1 MAQIILILTS
11 VLIYSFANA
20 QSAPSNDV
28 VIIKEQPNAIYEDSS
43 EHNRMNKTY
52 QFTVMPIG
60 VGPGYVMW
68 SGLNFGYILDRNSV
82 LMLSLGSLNKQS
94 RTCTG
99 AMSCGISGNSIA
111 MSYKKFTGNTF
122 YFTNTL
128 NYRNVKYK
136 EAENFGNP
144 SDYDYNFEGNALS
157 LDFSIGNQWQWHNF
171 TMGCDWIGVS
181 IPVSNSTKNENI
193 SGDTASAQT
202 SIDDH
207 KGYFLESFSFRSLY
221 FYIGASF

>member
-1 MAQIILILTS
+1 MS

-20 QSAPSNDV
+20 QSAPLNDV
-28 VIIKEQPNAIYEDSS
+28 VIVKEQPGTIYEDSS
-43 EHNRMNKTY
+43 EHNRMNKKY
-52 QFTVMPIG
+52 QFTLMPIG
-60 VGPGYVMW
+60 FGPGYVMW
-68 SGLNFGYILDRNSV
+68 SSLNFGYFLDRNSA
-82 LMLSLGSLNKQS
+82 LMLSVGNLNRQS

-99 AMSCGISGNSIA
+99 AMSCDISGNSIS

-122 YFTNTL
+122 YFNNTL
-128 NYRNVKYK
+128 NYRIVKYK

-144 SDYDYNFEGNALS
+144 SDYDYSFEGNALS
-157 LDFSIGNQWQWHNF
+157 LDFSIGNQWQWQNF

-181 IPVSNSTKNENI
+181 IPVSSSTKNETL
-193 SGDTASAQT
+193 SGDAASAHS